1 MEVMHPKNLQVL
13 LPYRGISPQVDNS
26 VFVAGGA
33 RIIGDV
39 VIGEQS
45 SIWYNTV
52 IRGDVNE
59 ARIGARVNVQDN
71 AVIHGARA
79 GQGTYIEDDVTI
91 GHGAIVHAC
100 NVGAGSL
107 IGMHACVL
115 DGARVEPGALVAAG
129 AVVTPRKT
137 VPSGE
142 LWAGVPARKLR
153 ELSQQELEDIK
164 ASAQHYALLG
174 QEYLADVR
182 AEAQRRR
189 EEEENTG

>member
-1 MEVMHPKNLQVL
+1 
-13 LPYRGISPQVDNS
+13 
-26 VFVAGGA
+26 
-33 RIIGDV
+33 
-39 VIGEQS
+39 
-45 SIWYNTV
+45 
-52 IRGDVNE
+52 
-59 ARIGARVNVQDN
+59 
-71 AVIHGARA
+71 
-79 GQGTYIEDDVTI
+79 
-91 GHGAIVHAC
+91 
-100 NVGAGSL
+100 
-107 IGMHACVL
+107 MHACVL

>member
-1 MEVMHPKNLQVL
+1 MHPKNLQAL
-13 LPYRGISPQVDNS
+13 LPYRGISPQVDDS
-26 VFVAGGA
+26 VFIAGGA
-33 RIIGDV
+33 RVIGDV

-45 SIWYNTV
+45 SVWYNAV

-59 ARIGARVNVQDN
+59 ARIGDRVNVQDN

-91 GHGAIVHAC
+91 GHGAVVHAC
-100 NVGAGSL
+100 NIGANTL
-107 IGMHACVL
+107 IGMHACIL
-115 DGARVEPGALVAAG
+115 DGASVEPGAMVAAG
-129 AVVTPRKT
+129 AVVTPRKI

-153 ELSQQELEDIK
+153 DLSRQELEDIR
-164 ASAQHYALLG
+164 ASAQHYASLG
-174 QEYLADVR
+174 QEYLTDLR

>member
-1 MEVMHPKNLQVL
+1 MRLKILQIL
-13 LPYRGISPQVDNS
+13 SPYRGIHPQIDES
-26 VFVAGGA
+26 VFIAGGA
-33 RIIGDV
+33 RVIGDV
-39 VIGEQS
+39 IIGERS
-45 SIWYNTV
+45 SVWYNAV

-59 ARIGARVNVQDN
+59 ARIGDRVNVQDN

-79 GQGTYIEDDVTI
+79 GQGTYIDDDVTI

-115 DGARVEPGALVAAG
+115 DGARVEAGAMVAAG
-129 AVVTPRKT
+129 AVVTPRKI

-153 ELSQQELEDIK
+153 DLSHQELEDIK
-164 ASAQHYALLG
+164 ASAQHYASLA
-174 QEYLADVR
+174 QDYLSDLR

-189 EEEENTG
+189 EEEENAG

>member
-1 MEVMHPKNLQVL
+1 MRPKNLQIL
-13 LPYRGISPQVDNS
+13 SPYRGIHPQVDES
-26 VFVAGGA
+26 VFIAGGA
-33 RIIGDV
+33 RVIGDV
-39 VIGEQS
+39 IIGERS
-45 SIWYNTV
+45 SVWYNAV
-52 IRGDVNE
+52 VRGDVNE
-59 ARIGARVNVQDN
+59 ARIGNRVNVQDN

-115 DGARVEPGALVAAG
+115 DGARVEAGAMVAAG
-129 AVVTPRKT
+129 AVVTPRKI

-153 ELSQQELEDIK
+153 DLSHEELEDIK
-164 ASAQHYALLG
+164 ASAQHYASLA
-174 QEYLADVR
+174 QEYLSHLR

-189 EEEENTG
+189 EEEENAG

>member
-1 MEVMHPKNLQVL
+1 MRAKNLQL
-13 LPYRGISPQVDNS
+13 LSPYRGIHPQIDES
-26 VFVAGGA
+26 VFIAGGA
-33 RIIGDV
+33 RVIGDV
-39 VIGEQS
+39 IIGERS
-45 SIWYNTV
+45 SVWYNAV
-52 IRGDVNE
+52 VRGDVNE
-59 ARIGARVNVQDN
+59 ARIGDRVNVQDN

-107 IGMHACVL
+107 IGMHACLL
-115 DGARVEPGALVAAG
+115 DGARVGAGAMVAAG
-129 AVVTPRKT
+129 AVVTPRKI

-153 ELSQQELEDIK
+153 DLSQQELEDIK
-164 ASAQHYALLG
+164 ASAQHYASLA
-174 QEYLADVR
+174 QEYLSHLR

>member
-1 MEVMHPKNLQVL
+1 MRPKNLQIL
-13 LPYRGISPQVDNS
+13 SPYRGIHPQVDES
-26 VFVAGGA
+26 VFIAGGA
-33 RIIGDV
+33 RVIGDV
-39 VIGEQS
+39 IIGERS
-45 SIWYNTV
+45 SVWYNAV
-52 IRGDVNE
+52 VRGDVNE
-59 ARIGARVNVQDN
+59 ARIGNRVNVQDN

-115 DGARVEPGALVAAG
+115 DGARVEAGAMVAAG
-129 AVVTPRKT
+129 AVVTPRKI

-153 ELSQQELEDIK
+153 DLSHEELEDIK
-164 ASAQHYALLG
+164 ASAQHYASLA
-174 QEYLADVR
+174 QEYLSHLH

-189 EEEENTG
+189 EEEENAG